1 METEKPPVLHSA
13 WALRVV
19 RRPTSRVSRLLLSR
33 AAVMDEDQQEK
44 DARARSPIRSKLAV
58 PKKSR
63 RRSLSPNMKMG
74 VVRLDKNGQLVLKTG
89 NSSPRGRS
97 KSPGRIVEEPS
108 EEEKKKAEEIL
119 SQELQ
124 EECLVSLADLT
135 ALMPEI
141 RLEPAVEESLQSL
154 PKLPSMV
161 RIKVPIKAR
170 LERIRKEKEAAKRA
184 AEGGGEKKLKNSM
197 QEDTDWDA
205 ILGSDALELPA
216 MKGRNRQRVLE
227 AYDEDGA
234 MQKFKTA
241 Q

>member
-1 METEKPPVLHSA
+1 MEDEEK
-13 WALRVV
+13 
-19 RRPTSRVSRLLLSR
+19 
-33 AAVMDEDQQEK
+33 QEK
-44 DARARSPIRSKLAV
+44 DSRARSPCRSKLTV

-89 NSSPRGRS
+89 NLSPRGRS
-97 KSPGRIVEEPS
+97 RSPSQADEAS
-108 EEEKKKAEEIL
+108 EEEKKKKAEEIL
-119 SQELQ
+119 SEELKD
-124 EECLVSLADLT
+124 ECLMSLEDLT

-141 RLEPAVEESLQSL
+141 TLEPAVEESLKSL
-154 PKLPSMV
+154 PKMPSMV

-184 AEGGGEKKLKNSM
+184 AEGGGDKRGLKKST

-205 ILGSDALELPA
+205 ILGSDALELPP
-216 MKGRNRQRVLE
+216 MKGRNRQRVLQ